1 MLIKYGTDA
10 PSKTSKAQQA
20 YMVAEMVAA
29 GTKVKT
35 GPKPDDFLAVE
46 GLSAG
51 DFIFDPKLGRY
62 TMIEGMSCGTFD
74 PMTLK
79 DRDLEI
85 KYIERKNDGAVSI
98 VIQREKSAALFNK
111 ENHQLPKLTEPV
123 VYFRLD
129 FGRHTILDLGP
140 IWISFQPN

>member
-1 MLIKYGTDA
+1 MLIKYGTEDGT
-10 PSKTSKAQQA
+10 KTIKERPG

-29 GTKVKT
+29 GTRVKT

-62 TMIEGMSCGTFD
+62 TMIDGMSCGTFD
-74 PMTLK
+74 PMTLN
-79 DRDLEI
+79 DRDMEI
-85 KYIERKNDGAVSI
+85 RTIEQQGGKLASI
-98 VIQREKSAALFNK
+98 VVQRQKTSSLFGK
-111 ENHQLPKLTEPV
+111 ENRQPPKMSEPM

-129 FGRHTILDLGP
+129 FGRQTILDLGP
-140 IWISFQPN
+140 VWISFQPT